1 MGNNTG
7 LDLGK
12 LKEKEEELKKRG
24 GDGGKNWIQVSKID
38 KPLDCRI
45 LNPLPSMDGVYF
57 VEVPVWWINGKRL
70 ISKKIFGP
78 EETDVVEQMKEE
90 AETAAKTDKTLAAL
104 LNKKDDKTDIPK
116 IQFKWEYWVPV
127 LQLAWVLDGQNSI
140 TGIYGSDGKSYD
152 VNLIK
157 KYILDDRVKILVA
170 NLTVIKAINVIAT
183 TRGNSQMMSPVDG
196 MNIVITK
203 SGVKR
208 DTKYAVAAAEKMPM
222 PAEYYQEGKLT
233 DPFEIAQSLMHTD
246 AYMEAVMGNYLY
258 GDCEIPADA
267 DTNFEFPEIREALKD
282 KFKESAPEEATAPP
296 RRRPGTSAPA
306 PTPAPAP
313 AAPEAEAPASRRS
326 RPGSAPVLTSTGRRR
341 NLAQDLKDTQ

>member
-24 GDGGKNWIQVSKID
+24 GDGSKNWIQVSKID
-38 KPLDCRI
+38 KPLDVRI

-57 VEVPVWWINGKRL
+57 VEVPVWWINGKRC

-78 EETDVVEQMKEE
+78 EEKDVIELMKEE
-90 AETAAKTDKTLAAL
+90 AELAAKTDKTLAEL
-104 LNKKDDKTDIPK
+104 LTKKGDNDIPK

-127 LQLAWVLDGQNSI
+127 LQLAWTLDGQNNI
-140 TGIYGSDGKSYD
+140 AGIYGPDGKSYD
-152 VNLIK
+152 VEKIK
-157 KYILDDRVKILVA
+157 KFITDERVKILVA

-183 TRGNSQMMSPVDG
+183 TRGNSQMMSAADG

-203 SGVKR
+203 TGTKR
-208 DTKYAVAAAEKMPM
+208 DTKYAVAATEKMPM
-222 PAEYYQEGKLT
+222 PAEFYQEGKLV

-258 GDCEIPADA
+258 GDCEIPADG
-267 DTNFEFPEIREALKD
+267 DVNYEFPEIRAALKD
-282 KFKESAPEEATAPP
+282 KFKESEPETTAAAP
-296 RRRPGTSAPA
+296 RRRPGAAA
-306 PTPAPAP
+306 PTPAAETAP
-313 AAPEAEAPASRRS
+313 AAEAAPRGRG
-326 RPGSAPVLTSTGRRR
+326 RAPIETAPPAGGRRR
-341 NLAQDLKDTQ
+341 NLVQDLKDTQ